1 MNNLKL
7 ISLAVLLLAALSCGK
22 ESAVSGQL
30 RSGDLVAGEGEVLC
44 VTTPASKTSLN
55 AQMKVVWDFKDRIC
69 LLNEDTSEGE
79 EYFIKELSQ
88 DKVTAVFATSGTPV
102 AGEVRHALYPQAA
115 FKSLDAQAGTVKV
128 DMSAVGG
135 PDVSGLP
142 MIATSRGSL
151 FSFVNLCGALMV
163 RPYDLQ
169 NLGLSIRSVKA
180 VSKDGYAIGSA
191 AVVALGTMSISSFE
205 GEKTYVEMT
214 LDEAVNI
221 STYGWTSWSTHASS
235 SFEGAAR
242 EFVVYV
248 PCGEYPSGFD
258 IVLTDAD
265 GRSYTYETG
274 PQTVSPGVITRL
286 PYVPLTTYYGAENCV
301 RVAPGTKS
309 VTVDITPYY
318 SFCRRFERS
327 EDIVSSDSPIVSS
340 AQVLWQQE
348 YGCQRADVMT
358 TASSGTVI
366 SAGGEIAIANSE
378 DGRQEMTLPL
388 TGTAGNALVAVKD
401 AAGTVLWSFH
411 IWVSEASDVACSTVA
426 GGDYAVM
433 DRNLGATSADD
444 RSQTTEELVRNS
456 FGLFYQWGRKDP
468 FPRVLHRTAR
478 VTANAYSAQL
488 PFTNSVSRSDR
499 TIGSISYTIR
509 NPHQR
514 IWLTSSGCNWLMSYV
529 NELWGFHY
537 SASSVDRLVAENQK
551 KDGVK
556 TVYDPCPAGYKVA
569 DAKHIKGLVDLNEG
583 KLSSRDTHY
592 GYYFDTGASARTYIP
607 ASGWV
612 KSSEADSKALAYEG
626 YWGMLWTSS
635 SAQSNVHYMYLHS
648 STSAEFSDSRVC
660 VRGHM
665 CPVRCIKMKP

>member
-22 ESAVSGQL
+22 ESVVSGQL
-30 RSGDLVAGEGEVLC
+30 QTGDMIVGEGEILGVA
-44 VTTPASKTSLN
+44 TPASKTSLN
-55 AQMKVVWDFKDRIC
+55 DQMKVVWDFNDRIC
-69 LLNEDTSEGE
+69 LFNEDTSEGG

-115 FKSLDAQAGTVKV
+115 FKNFDAQAGTVKV

-191 AVVALGTMSISSFE
+191 AVVALETMSISSFE

-221 STYGWTSWSTHASS
+221 STYGWTSWSTNASS

-286 PYVPLTTYYGAENCV
+286 PYVPLTTYYGVENCV

-318 SFCRRFERS
+318 SFSRRFERS

-348 YGCQRADVMT
+348 YGCQTSDVMT

-366 SAGGEIAIANSE
+366 SAGGEIAIANNE
-378 DGRQEMTLPL
+378 DGRQEMTVPL

-401 AAGTVLWSFH
+401 AAGTILWSFH
-411 IWVSEASDVACSTVA
+411 IWVGEASDVACNTA
-426 GGDYAVM
+426 TGGDYTIM
-433 DRNLGATSADD
+433 DRNLGATSAND
-444 RSQTTEELVRNS
+444 RSQTTEELIRNS

-468 FPRVLHRTAR
+468 FPRILHRTAR
-478 VTANAYSAQL
+478 VTANTYSAQL

-537 SASSVDRLVAENQK
+537 SASSVGRLVAENQK

-569 DAKHIKGLVDLNEG
+569 DAKHIMGLVEQNAG
-583 KLSSRDTHY
+583 KLSSRDTYY
-592 GYYFDTGASARTYIP
+592 GYYFETGASGRTYIP

-612 KSSEADSKALAYEG
+612 KSSDDDSKALAYEG

-635 SAQSNVHYMYLHS
+635 SAQSNAHYMYVHS
-648 STSAEFSDSRVC
+648 ASSAEFSDNRAC